1 MIFWVDL
8 AHLSS
13 TKLSINCYL
22 GKMSSNCHFFAIN
35 ENSVADLTK
44 HYVAFWLVDY
54 FWQIAF
60 LVSFQRIFA
69 QIESDVMPHLIWT
82 STRILKKC
90 QIFACICY
98 IERVYRFK
106 RLAQEIDAR
115 AISYLCE
122 IIFPLHFNAE
132 GFKVGNHRISTDA
145 SSATTSAKGRKST
158 STYKLCKAMWHSQ
171 GKSTC
176 KEGRKKKNQN
186 HILKYFSRRK
196 TQNEKFPFNFISGP
210 TKWEKRI
217 FYYHWLW
224 SSMKKPY
231 R

>member
-1 MIFWVDL
+1 MSSLNMVKIV
-8 AHLSS
+8 LSGARVEVGRVGTYDFLGGFGS
-13 TKLSINCYL
+13 PVLHQIVNKLLFGKNVIKLSFFCYQWKFCRRFDQTL
-22 GKMSSNCHFFAIN
+22 FCILIGGLFSQMS
-35 ENSVADLTK
+35 L
-44 HYVAFWLVDY
+44 

-176 KEGRKKKNQN
+176 KEGRKKK
-186 HILKYFSRRK
+186 KSKSYSK
-196 TQNEKFPFNFISGP
+196 
-210 TKWEKRI
+210 I
-217 FYYHWLW
+217 FL
-224 SSMKKPY
+224 
-231 R
+231 